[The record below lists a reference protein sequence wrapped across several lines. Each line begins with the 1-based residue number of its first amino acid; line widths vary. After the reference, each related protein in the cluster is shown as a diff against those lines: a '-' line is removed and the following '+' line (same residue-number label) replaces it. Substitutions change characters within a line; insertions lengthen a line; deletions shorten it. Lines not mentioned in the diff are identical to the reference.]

1 MPFKVHS
8 CLVQGIQGHLVEV
21 EADILNGLSAFTI
34 VGLGDTSV
42 QESKERIRSAIRA
55 TNCQYPTQKKVINL
69 APASLHKHGP
79 SFDLPIAIALLA
91 ASQQIPLTAL
101 DKALFIGELALS
113 GELRAVRGIITILLF
128 ARQNGWKKV
137 YVPAANLIEAQLVKD
152 IFIEPVNSL
161 QQLVEHLNNQTPL
174 SKTSPNSSQVTI
186 PQSPTNPHPAD
197 NTYSQIQG
205 QETAKRALQISAA
218 GGHHLLLYG
227 PPGIGK
233 TMLAKALLEL
243 LPPLTENELL
253 ETIQIYSS
261 SGKSFATNFS
271 DAKHPYRQLNHTTTL
286 PSLLGGGTPARPGEI
301 SLAHNGVLFMDEFA
315 EFPRNILESLRQPL
329 EEKQITISR
338 LSSSSRHSTSAEQ
351 LHFPARF
358 TLIAAMNPCPCG
370 FSGDPEIPC
379 QCSAFTITNYR
390 KKLSGPLYDRFDLT
404 CSMSRPSNFKIQATD
419 LAPSIPM
426 QNIKNS
432 IQKARERQTVR
443 YQQENFQTNSELTSK
458 NLKKYL
464 HLTEKAQE
472 YLQIILDRTLLSPR
486 SQLHLLKTAL
496 TIADLKCQDQITNLE
511 IAEAYQYRQPNPVQN
526 YI

>member
-1 MPFKVHS
+1 MIPMPVKIHS

-91 ASQQIPLTAL
+91 ASKQIPLAAL
-101 DKALFIGELALS
+101 DKSLFIGELALS
-113 GELRAVRGIITILLF
+113 GEVRPIRGIITILLY

-137 YVPAANLIEAQLVKD
+137 YLPAANLIEARLVKD
-152 IFIEPVNSL
+152 IFIEPVSSL
-161 QQLVEHLNNQTPL
+161 QELVEHLNNQTPL
-174 SKTSPNSSQVTI
+174 PKIEIHKTY
-186 PQSPTNPHPAD
+186 PAQIESE
-197 NTYSQIQG
+197 NLYSQIQG
-205 QETAKRALQISAA
+205 QESAKRALQISAA

-233 TMLAKALLEL
+233 TMLAKSLLEI
-243 LPPLTENELL
+243 LPPLTTEELL

-261 SGKSFATNFS
+261 AGKHFPTDQKIISR
-271 DAKHPYRQLNHTTTL
+271 PYRELSQTTSL